1 MKAVFLSIQSMDA
14 SIFPELA
21 AEIRETG
28 IDIQASGY
36 NHDAA
41 DSDPLVYH
49 RLAEDTREADIIF
62 IRCMADPSKFSRF
75 ADYEKILRECR
86 GLVLFHSKSPE
97 VRLMYRDL
105 FAGDDRDFIAMSRYA
120 DMKGRENDRALLL
133 YAYRMVTGD
142 GIEVPEPIIN
152 RSDGI
157 YHRGFPKDVSK
168 EDYLRTLGEGP
179 AAGILFPSN
188 LWLYGNLGHV
198 DALIDGLESRGMGAI
213 PVFYT
218 PSAGSASENR
228 PTSEVAE
235 EYFIKDGKTLIDVLL
250 VCSPFS
256 QLMASS
262 GTADVPPEKNFF
274 GRLLRVP
281 AIQVMT
287 YSGPFPDYE
296 KSADG
301 PAKGDLKAMVC
312 WPEIDGQIIGV
323 PYAESKAGTK
333 RADPIPD
340 RVGHI
345 CEMALGWA
353 RLGRKKTSE
362 RKVAILMYQVS
373 PGSERIGNAGPLDAP
388 ASVVN
393 LLKAMRDAGYALGDI
408 PADSRELMDR
418 ILAGITYDF
427 GNRTDQDIIM
437 TAPAAISKE
446 EYAGWYRK
454 VPGFDRERMET
465 RWGSAP
471 GYVAAAKGKMIV
483 PGFVCGNAIVTLQP
497 PRGWGQGADEL
508 CHDPVLPPHHQYLAF
523 YRWLKESFGADAVVH
538 MGTHGTLEW
547 LPGRTS
553 ALSGKCYPDVI
564 LDALPNI
571 YPYMIDDPGEGLQA
585 KRRSEAV
592 LIGHLN
598 ATMARAGLHGGM
610 TRLDSLI
617 QEYVAMGAGTAPRKN
632 AVLEEMLEAAR
643 EENMLEDIG
652 LDGSSGIDDLRD
664 KIWKLHELVDE
675 AKDALIRD
683 GLHILGEV
691 PEGGL
696 MTEFIY
702 SMTRMANGSV
712 PSLRESAADS
722 MGEAGKDLDAADA
735 AVMSLIENIRLS
747 GFDADEAERICRER
761 FPGCTDGLLTAA
773 RFVCEKLYP
782 ALEGTAGEI
791 SSAMDALAGKYVYPG
806 PSGAPTRGNAHIL
819 PTGRNYYGLD
829 PDTIPTRSAWEV
841 GKGMADQMISRY
853 IEDRGEFPREIG
865 FIIWATDTFKS
876 GGDDVAYILW
886 LMGIRPVWSPDGP
899 AVTGLEVVPLKELGR
914 PRIDVS
920 VRITGLFRDAF
931 PNLIDLLDDAAKMAM
946 ALDEKD
952 EDNAIAA
959 NLRKDLV
966 ESISEGVPEDEA
978 RIRASARI
986 FGCPPGAYGPGV
998 NHLIESGKWQTVK
1011 DLADSYAAWGSYA
1024 YGRGLSGRQM
1034 KGEFIRRF
1042 SRVGA
1047 TVKNMPDREIDL
1059 IDIDDVYGYLGGLNA
1074 FVKAYGGDSVSYMG
1088 DSSDPNST
1096 KLRSLGEEMRFV
1108 FRSKLLN
1115 PKYIEGMKRHGYRGA
1130 AEMVNVIEHSFGMD
1144 ATSDVMDK
1152 WMYDGI
1158 AEKYLLDKDVWDWME
1173 RENPHAVAEIL
1184 DRLGEAIS
1192 RGMWEADDE
1201 MKEKLERLS
1210 ESAEERLEDLTD

>member
-14 SIFPELA
+14 SIFPDLA
-21 AEIRETG
+21 ADIRESG
-28 IDIQASGY
+28 IDVWASGY
-36 NHDAA
+36 NHDAVE
-41 DSDPLVYH
+41 SDPLTYH
-49 RLAEDTREADIIF
+49 RLVEDTVEADIVF

-75 ADYEKILRECR
+75 PEYEKTLRKCE
-86 GLVLFHSKSPE
+86 GLVLFHSKNPE

-105 FAGDDRDFIAMSRYA
+105 FAGDDKDFISMSRYA
-120 DMKGRENDRALLL
+120 DLKGKENDRALLL
-133 YAYRMVTGD
+133 YAYRMMTGD
-142 GIEVPEPIIN
+142 EIDVPEPIVN
-152 RSDGI
+152 RADGI
-157 YHRGFPKDVSK
+157 YHAGFPKDITK
-168 EDYLRTLGEGP
+168 EEYLGSLKEGP
-179 AAGILFPSN
+179 VAGILFPSN
-188 LWLYGNLGHV
+188 LWLYGNLSHV
-198 DALIDGLESRGMGAI
+198 DALVDGLESRGMGAI

-218 PSAGSASENR
+218 PSAGSVSENR
-228 PTSEVAE
+228 PAADVAE
-235 EYFIKDGKTLIDVLL
+235 EYFVVNGRPLIDVLL

-256 QLMASS
+256 QLMPSAAS
-262 GTADVPPEKNFF
+262 ADVPPDKNFF
-274 GRLLRVP
+274 GKLLGVP

-287 YSGPFPDYE
+287 YSGSFPDYE
-296 KSADG
+296 ITADG
-301 PAKGDLKAMVC
+301 PVKGDLKAMVC
-312 WPEIDGQIIGV
+312 WPELDGQIIGV
-323 PYAESKAGTK
+323 PYAETK
-333 RADPIPD
+333 SGVKKADPIPD
-340 RVGHI
+340 RVEHI
-345 CEMALGWA
+345 CRLACNWA
-353 RLGRKKTSE
+353 QLGRKKAAD
-362 RKVAILMYQVS
+362 RKVAIIMYQVS

-388 ASVVN
+388 ASVVS
-393 LLKAMRDAGYALGDI
+393 LLKAMRDAGYSLGEV
-408 PADSRELMDR
+408 PEDSRELMDR

-427 GNRTDQDIIM
+427 GNRSDQEIAEK
-437 TAPAAISKE
+437 APAAISEK
-446 EYAGWYRK
+446 EYASWYGEI
-454 VPGFDRERMET
+454 PAFDRDRMED
-465 RWGSAP
+465 RWGKAP
-471 GYVAAAKGKMIV
+471 GCVASAKGKMIV

-523 YRWLKESFGADAVVH
+523 YRWLNRSFGADAVIH

-547 LPGRTS
+547 LPGRAS

-564 LDALPNI
+564 LDSIPNI

-592 LIGHLN
+592 LVGHLN
-598 ATMARAGLHGGM
+598 ATMARAGLHDGM
-610 TRLDSLI
+610 LRLDSLI
-617 QEYVAMGAGTAPRKN
+617 QEYVSMGVGTAPRKN
-632 AVLEEMLEAAR
+632 AVLEEILEAAR
-643 EENMLEDIG
+643 EENLLEDLG
-652 LDGSSGIDDLRD
+652 LDENASIDDLRE
-664 KIWKLHELVDE
+664 KIWKLHELIDE

-683 GLHILGEV
+683 GLHVLGKV
-691 PEGGL
+691 PEGNL

-702 SMTRMANGSV
+702 SMTRMANGSA
-712 PSLRESAADS
+712 PSLRESVADS
-722 MGEAGKDLDAADA
+722 MGERGKDLDAADA
-735 AVMSLIENIRLS
+735 ATMELIESIRLS
-747 GFDADEAERICRER
+747 GFDPDEAERICREK
-761 FPGCTDGLLTAA
+761 FPNCTDGLVVSA
-773 RFVCEKLYP
+773 RFVCDRLHP

-791 SSAMDALAGKYVYPG
+791 TSVMDALAGGYVYPG

-841 GKGMADQMISRY
+841 GKNMTDQMISRY
-853 IEDRGEFPREIG
+853 IDDRGEFPREIG

-886 LMGIRPVWSPDGP
+886 LMGIRPIWSPDGP
-899 AVTGLEVVPLKELGR
+899 SVTGLEVIPLEELGR
-914 PRIDVS
+914 PRVDVS

-946 ALDEKD
+946 ALDETD

-966 ESISEGVPEDEA
+966 ESISQGIPEDEA
-978 RIRASARI
+978 RMRASVRI

-998 NHLIESGKWQTVK
+998 NHLIESSRWQTMK
-1011 DLADSYAAWGSYA
+1011 DLADSYVAWGSYA
-1024 YGRGLSGRQM
+1024 YGKGVFGRQM
-1034 KGEFIRRF
+1034 KDEFVRRF
-1042 SRVGA
+1042 SKVGA

-1088 DSSDPNST
+1088 DSSDPNKT
-1096 KLRSLGEEMRFV
+1096 KLRSLGEEMKFV

-1173 RENPHAVAEIL
+1173 KENPYAAAEIL

-1192 RGMWEADDE
+1192 RGMWEADDD

-1210 ESAEERLEDLTD
+1210 EMAEERLEDLTD